1 MRTALALAIIA
12 TAATTYAQ
20 VDPDRVVAKV
30 NGTPVTGREYY
41 KRMEVQPGMSA
52 TLNGR
57 LVQMYPGYL
66 TMRWIIE
73 EELIMQLAKSQ
84 NVAPSQKQI
93 DDEFNGRMA
102 ENPEQF
108 KALVQFGFTE
118 GDIKRNINVELSE
131 FNVLT
136 RGITITDFEVDKY
149 YKDNAQKFTLPKRYT
164 LRIIRVAN
172 EAGKKPVEDA
182 LARGEK
188 FADVAA
194 KLSVDLSRLDGGR
207 IGTFPEEDMA
217 PSTRTIVAATRKGSV
232 TAWIEQNGN
241 FAKFL
246 VEDVKEAELLP
257 LDAKLK
263 KGIRESMMRDR
274 GQARNNFPLLMAE
287 FRKKAVLEF
296 TGFPFAEDLKRH
308 FQSGG

>member
-1 MRTALALAIIA
+1 MRTALVLMTLA
-12 TAATTYAQ
+12 TAAFAHAQ
-20 VDPDRVVAKV
+20 IDPDRVVAKV
-30 NGTPVTGREYY
+30 NGTPITGREYY

-52 TLNGR
+52 AHNGR

-66 TMRWIIE
+66 TMRWLIE
-73 EELIMQLAKSQ
+73 EELIIQLAKSQ
-84 NVAPSQKQI
+84 NVAPTQKQI
-93 DDEFNGRMA
+93 DDEFNARMA

-118 GDIKRNINVELSE
+118 ADIKRNVNVELSE

-172 EAGKKPVEDA
+172 EAGKKPVDDA
-182 LARGEK
+182 LAKGEK

-194 KLSVDLSRLDGGR
+194 RLSVDLSKLDGGR
-207 IGTFPEEDMA
+207 IGVFPEQDMA
-217 PSTRTIVAATRKGSV
+217 PSTRTVIAATKKGAV
-232 TAWIEQNGN
+232 TGWIEQDGN

-246 VEDVKEAELLP
+246 VEDVKEQELVP

-263 KGIRESMMRDR
+263 KGIRESMMRDK
-274 GQARNNFPLLMAE
+274 GAARNNFPMLMAE
-287 FRKKAVLEF
+287 FRKKAALEF
-296 TGFPFAEDLKRH
+296 TGFPFAEDLKRY
-308 FQSGG
+308 FQTGG